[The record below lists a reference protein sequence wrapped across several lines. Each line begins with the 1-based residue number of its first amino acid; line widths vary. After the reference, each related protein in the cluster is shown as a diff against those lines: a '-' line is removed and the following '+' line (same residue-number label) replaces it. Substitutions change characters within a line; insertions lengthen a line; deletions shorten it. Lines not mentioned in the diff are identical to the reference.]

1 MRQMSDNNLQ
11 QGNVSG
17 FTETGEYELVCCIV
31 NNGQGSKVLKI
42 AKNHGVRGGTVFMG
56 SGTVRSKVLAFLD
69 LDDIKKEL
77 VFMAAPGDVAREA
90 AEALFHE
97 MAFHKKNHGIAF
109 TMPLGSLTGSTNNE
123 FDTESRRKAVKDTL
137 YSAIFTVVD
146 RGLGNDVV
154 EAANAAGARGATI
167 IHARGSGI
175 HESGMLF
182 AMVIEPEKDMVMI
195 LAKEDVR
202 GGILASI
209 RERLRIDEPGK
220 GIIFTLNVS
229 EAYGLA

>member
-1 MRQMSDNNLQ
+1 MSDINSPNGS
-11 QGNVSG
+11 GNG
-17 FTETGEYELVCCIV
+17 LAEAYELICCIV
-31 NNGQGSKVLKI
+31 NTGQGSKVLKI
-42 AKNHGVRGGTVFMG
+42 AKNQGVRGGTVFMG
-56 SGTVRSKVLAFLD
+56 SGTVKNKVLAFLD
-69 LDDIKKEL
+69 LDDVKKEL
-77 VFMAAPGDVAREA
+77 VFMAAPGEVAHNA

-109 TMPLGSLTGSTNNE
+109 TLPLGSLTGSTNNE
-123 FDTESRRKAVKDTL
+123 FDTESQRKAVNETV

-154 EAANAAGARGATI
+154 DAANAAGARGATI

-182 AMVIEPEKDMVMI
+182 AMAIEPEKDMVMI
-195 LAKEDVR
+195 LAKDDVR

-209 RERLRIDEPGK
+209 RERLRIDEPGR
-220 GIIFTLNVS
+220 GIIFTLSVS